1 MGPLE
6 QCPPIRYNICMTKP
20 IKLVAIGNSTGIV
33 LPKEVLARLRLEQG
47 AMLSVTETP
56 GGIELR
62 PHQPDFE
69 KQMEAARAVMRNRR
83 AALRELA
90 K

>member
-1 MGPLE
+1 
-6 QCPPIRYNICMTKP
+6 MTKP
-20 IKLVAIGNSTGIV
+20 VKLVAIGNSTGIV
-33 LPKEVLARLRLEQG
+33 LPKDMLARLRLGQG
-47 AMLSVTETP
+47 DLLSVSETP
-56 GGIELR
+56 GGFELR

-69 KQMEAARAVMRNRR
+69 EQMETARAVMRNRR

>member
-1 MGPLE
+1 
-6 QCPPIRYNICMTKP
+6 MTKP
-20 IKLVAIGNSTGIV
+20 VKLVAIGNSTGIV
-33 LPKEVLARLRLEQG
+33 LPKDVLARLRLGQG
-47 AMLSVTETP
+47 DLLSVSETP

-62 PHQPDFE
+62 PHEPDFE
-69 KQMEAARAVMRNRR
+69 EQMDAARAVMRKRR

>member
-1 MGPLE
+1 
-6 QCPPIRYNICMTKP
+6 MTKP
-20 IKLVAIGNSTGIV
+20 VKLVAVGNSTGIV
-33 LPKEVLARLRLEQG
+33 LPKDILARLRLGQG
-47 AMLSVTETP
+47 DLLSVVETP
-56 GGIELR
+56 AGIELR

-69 KQMEAARAVMRNRR
+69 EQMEAARAVMHRRR

>member
-1 MGPLE
+1 
-6 QCPPIRYNICMTKP
+6 MTRP
-20 IKLVAIGNSTGIV
+20 IKLVPIGNSTGIV
-33 LPKEVLARLRLEQG
+33 LPKDILSRLRLGQG
-47 AMLSVTETP
+47 DMLSIIETP

-69 KQMEAARAVMRNRR
+69 EQMEAARAVMRSRR